1 MFSRAPQLT
10 VIAGVNGSGKTTL
23 YNRLRPVLP
32 GLAEAVYINP
42 DEIARELSPHDIEQ
56 AAMQAGKRAI
66 RAQSACLREGKSFV
80 IETTLSG
87 HREVSLIARAHQA
100 GFRTC
105 VVYMFLKDVVQ
116 SAARVAA
123 RVRAGGHHIPWA
135 DLSRRW
141 QRSLD
146 NLVSAVGVADRCYL
160 LFNGMSAHRCEA
172 IIADRRLVWE
182 APRQRSR
189 VLRGLNIQR
198 VLDEAGGSG
207 VVV

>member
-1 MFSRAPQLT
+1 
-10 VIAGVNGSGKTTL
+10 L

-87 HREVSLIARAHQA
+87 HREVSLDARAHQA

-135 DLSRRW
+135 DLSGGGSVRLIIWCRRW
-141 QRSLD
+141 VL
-146 NLVSAVGVADRCYL
+146 LIGVICYL
-160 LFNGMSAHRCEA
+160 TACGASCEA
-172 IIADRRLVWE
+172 IIADRRLCG
-182 APRQRSR
+182 RRRGS
-189 VLRGLNIQR
+189 VLGCFG
-198 VLDEAGGSG
+198 D
-207 VVV
+207 